1 MKFSELKNELRLQ
14 FLLLAVLVGFASALF
29 TYAVNFAEWIFHR
42 LFAFNPIAMYFY
54 TPLVFVA
61 TVFLLKKYFPYSD
74 GSGLPQGYAVDVF
87 DEERLRKTYSIRA
100 AVGKVILTF
109 MSISAGASLGKEG
122 PTIQI
127 CSSLFAQLRDISDGK
142 RRLLIKL
149 GAGVGVA
156 AAFNT
161 PIGGMIFAVEEYVK
175 KISPHIATLLVGATL
190 LAVGASTLILGHQP
204 YLGVVNPQN
213 LIHTWSITGVALL
226 IGTICGLGGALF
238 TQLMV
243 FMSVNKTWVVNRWRK
258 QHYLVNAL
266 IFGLVVAL
274 IGNLTH
280 GLSFGNGSSS
290 TMHFLDSGENAP
302 WYYASGKFFG
312 AIASVS
318 AGVPGG
324 YFSTALSIGAGVG
337 DLIHHIIPSIPLA
350 QFYLLGMAGFLA
362 AITQSPIT
370 AVAMVVE
377 MSDSSQFSL
386 PILLSCFVA
395 SLIAEQFGDS
405 VYHQQVLNYI
415 DPKRYKETL

>member
-1 MKFSELKNELRLQ
+1 MKFSELKHELRLQ
-14 FLLLAVLVGFASALF
+14 FLGLALIVGIASALF
-29 TYAVNFAEWIFHR
+29 TYAVNFAEWIFRHM
-42 LFAFNPIAMYFY
+42 FALNPVAMYIY
-54 TPLVFVA
+54 TPLTFVA
-61 TVFLLKKYFPYSD
+61 TVFLLKKYFPYAD
-74 GSGLPQGYAVDVF
+74 GSGLPQGYAVDLF
-87 DEERLRKTYSIRA
+87 DDEQIRKTYSIRSSI
-100 AVGKVILTF
+100 GKVILTF

-161 PIGGMIFAVEEYVK
+161 PIGGMIFAVEEYIK
-175 KISPHIATLLVGATL
+175 KISASIATLLVGGTL
-190 LAVGASTLILGHQP
+190 FAVFASNLILGNQP
-204 YLGVVNPQN
+204 YMGTVSPKD
-213 LIHTWSITGVALL
+213 LIHTWHIIGVASL
-226 IGTICGLGGALF
+226 IGLICGLGGALF
-238 TQLMV
+238 TKMMV

-258 QHYLVNAL
+258 QHYLINAL
-266 IFGLVVAL
+266 VFGLVVAF
-274 IGNLTH
+274 IGHLTN
-280 GLSFGNGSSS
+280 GLSFGNGAD
-290 TMHFLDSGENAP
+290 TTTHFLDTGVNAP

-337 DLIHHIIPSIPLA
+337 DLVHHVLPSIPLA

-377 MSDSSQFSL
+377 MSDSSHFSL